1 MLADLSRLTARPV
14 LGWAVLVL
22 IALALAA
29 LFMAHYK
36 GRNSRSHQ
44 AVSALVSPLL
54 GPLARTLASDDAA
67 LLALPYANPALQLD
81 AAWRWRDAQ
90 RVAVDPARRDALV
103 LQATAESLW
112 FLNDRGPYAYRLL
125 DGDATVSV
133 QVQVRKRS
141 DATRTPDIE
150 WQFAGLLL
158 RDPAGDAWMA
168 RENYV
173 FNVVGYCCGEL
184 QIETKSTRDG
194 RSSIQSRR
202 WDGGDAELSIRR
214 SGARFVL
221 SARADANAPWQE
233 IAAYDRPD
241 LPRRLQVGV
250 ILYAHSEGR
259 GRHDLQAAFRDFA
272 VR

>member
-1 MLADLSRLTARPV
+1 MLADLSRLSARPA
-14 LGWAVLVL
+14 GWAL
-22 IALALAA
+22 IAIVVLALAA
-29 LFMAHYK
+29 LGMAYYK
-36 GRNSRSHQ
+36 GRDSRSYR
-44 AVSALVSPLL
+44 AVSALVTPLL
-54 GPLARTLASDDAA
+54 APLARALQHDDTAA
-67 LLALPYANPALQLD
+67 LALPYSNPALQLD
-81 AAWRWRDAQ
+81 AAWRWRNAD
-90 RVAVDPARRDALV
+90 RVVVDTTRSDTLT
-103 LQATAESLW
+103 LQASAESLW
-112 FLNDRGPYAYRLL
+112 FLNQRGPFAFRML
-125 DGDATVSV
+125 DGDATVSAR
-133 QVQVRKRS
+133 VQVRKRS
-141 DATRTPDIE
+141 DPTRTPDIE

-194 RSSIQSRR
+194 QSDIHSQR
-202 WDGGDAELSIRR
+202 WDGGDAELSIQR

-221 SARADANAPWQE
+221 SARIDANAPWRQ

-259 GRHDLQAAFRDFA
+259 GRHDLQATFRDFA

>member
-1 MLADLSRLTARPV
+1 MLADLSRWSARPA
-14 LGWAVLVL
+14 GWAL
-22 IALALAA
+22 IVIAVLALAA
-29 LFMAHYK
+29 LGMAYYK
-36 GRNSRSHQ
+36 GRDSRSYR
-44 AVSALVSPLL
+44 AVSSLVTPLMA
-54 GPLARTLASDDAA
+54 PLARTLQRDEASA
-67 LLALPYANPALQLD
+67 LVLPYTSPALQLD
-81 AAWRWRDAQ
+81 AAWRWRNAD
-90 RVAVDPARRDALV
+90 RVVVDPASRDALTM
-103 LQATAESLW
+103 QASAESLW
-112 FLNDRGPYAYRLL
+112 FLNQRGPFAYRML
-125 DGDATVSV
+125 DGDATVSAR
-133 QVQVRKRS
+133 VQVRKRS
-141 DATRTPDIE
+141 DPTRTPDME

-194 RSSIQSRR
+194 ISAIDSQR

-214 SGARFVL
+214 EGARFVL
-221 SARADANAPWQE
+221 SARVDSNAPWRQV
-233 IAAYDRPD
+233 AAYERPD

-259 GRHDLQAAFRDFA
+259 GRHDLQATFRDFA